1 MCSALFGSLAFGIV
15 FKRCKS
21 NGLMSDIRFGSI
33 NSHSRLRLTTLA
45 GMWRRIDELVYLV
58 LQWDPSQISEPA
70 SGRGARGPCTTSF
83 ALYDGI
89 GYPELVAGIC
99 LGKEWWGT
107 FTLPPWW
114 PGQCA
119 LVGSGM
125 WRKPFPLSQGLETQT
140 TTLPEKTFIS

>member
-1 MCSALFGSLAFGIV
+1 MGPF
-15 FKRCKS
+15 
-21 NGLMSDIRFGSI
+21 SDFRVCNPI
-33 NSHSRLRLTTLA
+33 
-45 GMWRRIDELVYLV
+45 W
-58 LQWDPSQISEPA
+58 SQPA

-83 ALYDGI
+83 VLYDGI

-114 PGQCA
+114 PWECE
-119 LVGSGM
+119 
-125 WRKPFPLSQGLETQT
+125 RKPFPLSQGLETET